1 MSMES
6 EAYKELIQELQCTD
20 NNNRRNEI
28 ALCLS
33 DNKCDSAVPVLIE
46 LIRELQ
52 YTDSI
57 GTLIYALGNL
67 DCANYLNSILHIIFH
82 GNWEASNNLLL
93 VFKEKYSDM
102 NDDVKSECKK
112 IFLQEKE
119 RAEDTIEM
127 IEDTLNVIMKGDSLY
142 EHTEIN

>member
-6 EAYKELIQELQCTD
+6 ETYKKLIQELQCTD
-20 NNNRRNEI
+20 NCNRRNEI

-46 LIRELQ
+46 LIQKLQ
-52 YTDSI
+52 HTDSI

-67 DCANYLNSILHIIFH
+67 DCANSLTSILHIVFH

-102 NDDVKSECKK
+102 NDDAKSECKK

-127 IEDTLNVIMKGDSLY
+127 IEDTLNVIMK
-142 EHTEIN
+142 